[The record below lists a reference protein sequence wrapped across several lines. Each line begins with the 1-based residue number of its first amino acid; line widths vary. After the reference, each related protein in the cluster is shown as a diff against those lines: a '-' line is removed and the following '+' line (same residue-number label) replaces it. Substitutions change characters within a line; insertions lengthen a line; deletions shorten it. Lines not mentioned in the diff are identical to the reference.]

1 MNIEQLKKKL
11 EPFIRKIVRDELR
24 KQNRKQ
30 GVYSDDEMDQVL
42 KNAQKAMTFL
52 TGFGNEKKSK
62 KTDVEWID

>member
-52 TGFGNEKKSK
+52 TGFGNEKKGK
-62 KTDVEWID
+62 KTDVEWVD